1 MALLAA
7 AASVA
12 LAAER
17 LTAAPRALSV
27 SAVGSEAFA
36 DVGAFLSPV
45 AADIGV
51 QRAEVRLARDPFAQ
65 GPRAEELVVAP
76 AGGVPTVNASRP
88 ARQLT
93 AILIADDTPVAVIDG
108 EVVNLGD
115 TLPDGAR
122 VASIR
127 EDRVSLVDRRGRWTV
142 LTLTTRRQ

>member
-17 LTAAPRALSV
+17 LSAAPRALSASV
-27 SAVGSEAFA
+27 VGVEAYGDVGS
-36 DVGAFLSPV
+36 FLSPV
-45 AADIGV
+45 AADLGV
-51 QRAEVRLARDPFAQ
+51 QRAEVRLTRDPFDQ

-76 AGGVPTVNASRP
+76 AGSAPTVNASRP